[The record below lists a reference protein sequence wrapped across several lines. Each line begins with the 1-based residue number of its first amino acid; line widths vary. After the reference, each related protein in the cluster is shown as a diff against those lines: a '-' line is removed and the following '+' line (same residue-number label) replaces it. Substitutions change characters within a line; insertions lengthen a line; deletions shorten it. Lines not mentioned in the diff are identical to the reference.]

1 VPPSAGIVDL
11 GVVQVEAFVKLV
23 DAAGL
28 LGDPRY
34 RLDRHTATTYGRPTT
49 QAIGVDLDVLELR
62 HHPRGPA
69 TSPEPTRDARQVLG
83 FDLLLPDTI
92 ADVPSRLILERQ
104 NIAAI
109 GRQIGRLQRPSV
121 AMSYS

>member
-28 LGDPRY
+28 VRDPRH
-34 RLDRHTATTYGRPTT
+34 RLNRDAATTDRRPAA
-49 QAIGVDLDVLELR
+49 QAIGVDLDVLALR
-62 HHPRGPA
+62 HCARSPA
-69 TSPEPTRDARQVLG
+69 SPPEPTGDARQVLG

-92 ADVPSRLILERQ
+92 ADVLSRLILERQ

-109 GRQIGRLQRPSV
+109 GRQMGRLQRPSV

>member
-1 VPPSAGIVDL
+1 M
-11 GVVQVEAFVKLV
+11 KLV

-49 QAIGVDLDVLELR
+49 QAIGVDLDVLALR
-62 HHPRGPA
+62 HCARSPA
-69 TSPEPTRDARQVLG
+69 SPPEPTGDARQVLG
-83 FDLLLPDTI
+83 FDLLLLDTI
-92 ADVPSRLILERQ
+92 ADVLSRLILERQ

-109 GRQIGRLQRPSV
+109 GRQMGRLQRPSV